1 MLSVARSGG
10 DLVVRY
16 LPASRFWTVQFI
28 GGGLYLLIAATAL
41 GTAIWLL
48 HRRTTS
54 TCGVGDPAAD
64 DSQVTWC
71 GW

>member
-1 MLSVARSGG
+1 VPPVTGHLRDSVLSIARSGG
-10 DLVVRY
+10 DLVVSY

-48 HRRTTS
+48 HRRTT
-54 TCGVGDPAAD
+54 
-64 DSQVTWC
+64 
-71 GW
+71 